1 MNDPA
6 EVRLLEELCFNAWPA
21 LATVLVEGW
30 VVRLSD
36 GHTRRANSASALYP
50 STIDPEKL
58 VGAVEALF
66 AARGLAPLFRL
77 TPLAD
82 PAVEALLRGRGWRE
96 EDPSVGMVADLD
108 AVPAAPAPG
117 VRLSRRLEPDWIDGA
132 MAAYGMGARG
142 AASLAR
148 MLPNIAPAHVYATVE
163 EGGVALGWGLA
174 VAERGHVGLY
184 DLVIA
189 EAARGRGL
197 GGRMIGA
204 LLGWAG
210 AQGARRAYLQV
221 RETNGRAR
229 ALYRRLGF
237 RDAYRYTQLRGPT
250 R

>member
-21 LATVLVEGW
+21 LSTVLIQGW
-30 VVRLSD
+30 VARLSD

-50 STIDPEKL
+50 STIEAGRL
-58 VGAVEALF
+58 VDAVEALF

-82 PAVEALLRGRGWRE
+82 PAVERLLRARGWSE

-108 AVPAAPAPG
+108 DAEPVPG
-117 VRLSRRLEPDWIDGA
+117 VRLSSRLEPAWIDGA

-148 MLPNIAPAHVYATVE
+148 MLPNIAPPHVYATVE
-163 EGGVALGWGLA
+163 QDGVAVGWGLA

-189 EAARGRGL
+189 APARGCGH
-197 GGRMIGA
+197 GARMVRA
-204 LLGWAG
+204 LAGWARAEG
-210 AQGARRAYLQV
+210 AQRAYLQV
-221 RETNGRAR
+221 RESNARAR

-237 RDAYRYTQLRGPT
+237 RDAYRYTQLRGPL